1 MRPIH
6 LKLAGINSF
15 RDEQEVDF
23 ATLCEGGVFGI
34 FGPTGSGKSSL
45 LDAITLALYGKVER
59 ASGGTQGIMNQAED
73 QLSVAFTFE
82 LGSADGAAR
91 YRVERRYKRVDDVK
105 LRTATCRFIK
115 IEEDGEKVLAGKERD
130 VTQCV
135 EDVLGLTVDDF
146 TRAVVL
152 PQGKF
157 AEFLSLKGSERR
169 QMLQRLFHL
178 EQYGDGLNTKLK
190 RRTAESRGKIAEL
203 AAEQQGLGDASA
215 EAVQAAAARSKQ
227 ATAGLVQA
235 EEVNKAAEA
244 AHEEGKRVWE
254 QQAEYNEVKRRI
266 ALHEADAERIDQLA
280 EQLARAEQAERI
292 RPYYEERLRA
302 TRDAEVAQEEAA
314 CAQDILAKQEA
325 LYRQSE
331 ADAQTARERQQAEEL
346 GCTVRIAQLKQ
357 AEELE
362 EEGARLQTA
371 IQQADAAR
379 TDLQQQQAKAKEL
392 VDSSEILRIKAIT
405 KQSILQK
412 EIQEKTIKHE
422 KRQRITQ
429 AVQEK
434 HILQTR
440 QNQLRTAQQERE
452 NSEQRMV
459 EARRK
464 VELVR
469 SAWSDLQLRSREVLL
484 DVQTLYDTIHRTNQ
498 DVRYMEGLL
507 VQLMSELRSAAVQE
521 TRRALAI
528 QLATELKEGEACPLC
543 GSSNHPHPIQSKT
556 ETTTV
561 HTEKLI
567 AELEAA
573 LLRARTVQHESHT
586 FMYRLE
592 QLADSLQETNE
603 ADSEIACARQ
613 SQNHMEMKL
622 EPQADADANVAQLLA
637 ALTRTEE
644 QLAQAKAQ
652 AETCETDG
660 KHLVIQRSRLAEQ
673 MVQAQTAYDVSIQQ
687 ATELQGKEQELH
699 KQVEE
704 SRMQWTERFGEWIL
718 ETVEQEAAQIAAW
731 DAEVEQLRERLA
743 RSVPFIEEK
752 EQEIKAGQEK
762 LAACDRELIR
772 LETETASMRANWE
785 EKNKRLQQI
794 AGGVQ
799 AIVQR
804 QEVEQALHRLR
815 EAVRIADIRAREQQ
829 SVLRE
834 VEKRSSAAQQ
844 TKELATARKT
854 EAEQKWATAL
864 SRTAFASEA
873 DVAAAFT
880 SEETRA
886 TWVRELTDYRDTEK
900 QLANERHRL
909 AVLLDGR
916 HMTEEEWN
924 KLQQTLQITREQAA
938 EAAREQARAARDL
951 EDVEQRHTRWQ
962 ALEEERIRLQETL
975 NRLNALQTVFRG
987 NGFVEFIAEEQLM
1000 QVSQE
1005 ASVRLGKLTRRR
1017 YAIEVDSSGGFV
1029 MRDDANGG
1037 VRRPVTTLS
1046 GGETFLT
1053 SLSLALAL
1061 SAQIQL
1067 RGEYP
1072 LEFFFLD
1079 EGFGTLDQELLDTVI
1094 TALEKLHTDRLSVG
1108 IISHVPELRARL
1120 PQRLIVTPAEPSGR
1134 GSTVH
1139 HEVL

>member
-59 ASGGTQGIMNQAED
+59 ALGGTQGIMNQAED

-82 LGSADGAAR
+82 LRSAEGAAR
-91 YRVERRYKRVDDVK
+91 YRVERRYKRTDDVK

-178 EQYGDGLNTKLK
+178 EQYGDGLNAKLK
-190 RRTAESRGKIAEL
+190 RRIAESRGKTAEL
-203 AAEQQGLGDASA
+203 AAEQQGLGDASS
-215 EAVQAAAARSKQ
+215 EAVQAAAERSKQ
-227 ATAGLVQA
+227 AEVALVQA
-235 EEVNKAAEA
+235 EEANTAADA
-244 AHEEGKRVWE
+244 AHEEGKRVWG

-266 ALHEADAERIDQLA
+266 VLHEADAERMDQLA
-280 EQLARAEQAERI
+280 EQLTRAEQAERV
-292 RPYYEERLRA
+292 RPYYEERIRA
-302 TRDAEVAQEEAA
+302 TRDAEVAQAEAKHA
-314 CAQDILAKQEA
+314 RITLTEREVVCRQAEVEAQA
-325 LYRQSE
+325 
-331 ADAQTARERQQAEEL
+331 ARERQQAEEP
-346 GCTVRIAQLKQ
+346 GYMVRIEQLKQ

-362 EEGARLQTA
+362 EEVIRLQTGM
-371 IQQADAAR
+371 QKADAAR
-379 TDLQQQQAKAKEL
+379 IELQQQHVKAKEL
-392 VDSSEILRIKAIT
+392 INSSEILRTKAIT
-405 KQSILQK
+405 KQSNIQK
-412 EIQEKTIKHE
+412 QIQEKTVKHE
-422 KRQRITQ
+422 KRQQIMQ

-434 HILQTR
+434 YMLQTL
-440 QNQLRTAQQERE
+440 QDQHTVAQQKHKDSEKRTAEAHGRAER
-452 NSEQRMV
+452 V
-459 EARRK
+459 H
-464 VELVR
+464 
-469 SAWSDLQLRSREVLL
+469 SAWGDLQLRSREVLL
-484 DVQTLYDTIHRTNQ
+484 DVQTLYNDIYSTHQ
-498 DVRYMEGLL
+498 DVRYIESLL
-507 VQLMSELRSAAVQE
+507 MQLTSELRSAAVRE
-521 TRRALAI
+521 TRRTLAI
-528 QLATELKEGEACPLC
+528 QLATELKEGEACPVC
-543 GSSNHPHPIQSKT
+543 GSSHHLHPIQPAT
-556 ETTTV
+556 ETRTV
-561 HTEKLI
+561 NTEKLI
-567 AELEAA
+567 MELEDA

-592 QLADSLQETNE
+592 QLAESLQETGE
-603 ADSEIACARQ
+603 ADSEMACARQ
-613 SQNHMEMKL
+613 SQNHTGMKL
-622 EPQADADANVAQLLA
+622 EPQADASANVEQLLV

-644 QLAQAKAQ
+644 KLAQAKAQ
-652 AETCETDG
+652 AETCEADG
-660 KHLVIQRSRLAEQ
+660 KQLASQRSRLKEQ
-673 MVQAQTAYDVSIQQ
+673 IVQAKTAYDVSVQQ
-687 ATELQGKEQELH
+687 TAELQVKEQELH
-699 KQVEE
+699 KQVEV
-704 SRMQWTERFGEWIL
+704 SRLRWIERFGEWTP
-718 ETVEQEAAQIAAW
+718 ETVEPEAAQIAAW

-752 EQEIKAGQEK
+752 EREIKAGQEK
-762 LAACDRELIR
+762 LTECDLELIR
-772 LETETASMRANWE
+772 LETETAGMKANWD
-785 EKNKRLQQI
+785 EKSNRLHQI
-794 AGGVQ
+794 TGGVQ
-799 AIVQR
+799 AITQR
-804 QEVEQALHRLR
+804 QETEQELHHLR
-815 EAVRIADIRAREQQ
+815 ETVRIADERATEQQ
-829 SVLRE
+829 SSLRE
-834 VEKRSSAAQQ
+834 AEKRSSAAQQ
-844 TKELATARKT
+844 AEQLATARKA
-854 EAEQKWATAL
+854 EAKQKWEAARL
-864 SRTAFASEA
+864 RTPFASEA
-873 DVAAAFT
+873 EVAEAFT
-880 SEETRA
+880 SEEKRIDWTQQLA
-886 TWVRELTDYRDTEK
+886 AYRDTEK
-900 QLANERHRL
+900 QLVNERHRL
-909 AVLLDGR
+909 ERLLDGR
-916 HMTEEEWN
+916 CMTEEEW
-924 KLQQTLQITREQAA
+924 KQLQEALQNTRAQVA
-938 EAAREQARAARDL
+938 EAAREQARAVRDL

-962 ALEEERIRLQETL
+962 TLEEERIRLQETL

-1017 YAIEVDSSGGFV
+1017 YAIEVDSSSGFV

-1120 PQRLIVTPAEPSGR
+1120 PQRLIVTPAEPSGH